1 MGDVEKYIAQRKK
14 TDPKFAEGF
23 EDGYQEFEIANMK
36 RRKDL
41 HTKHLKNSTT
51 RTEVDGAR
59 AGRFPHGDS
68 LLPTLVVH
76 WAIGS
81 VLLKEGLDH
90 LSLFSHLLMVATS
103 KALKA
108 I

>member
-41 HTKHLKNSTT
+41 HTKHLK
-51 RTEVDGAR
+51 
-59 AGRFPHGDS
+59 
-68 LLPTLVVH
+68 
-76 WAIGS
+76 
-81 VLLKEGLDH
+81 K
-90 LSLFSHLLMVATS
+90 
-103 KALKA
+103 
-108 I
+108 